1 MHMPID
7 YLQSPIREKAYSN
20 SSYAFFDADVS
31 NLFANITGIDFIEN
45 GNSAARESWQRRQL
59 TNLLR
64 HAHARSGFW
73 RKRLPTRFIGHEA
86 FKFVPALARFELA
99 SQVQTEGSLVQP
111 GPAGW
116 VQINRTTGST
126 GQPLEIYTSAESAFY
141 NNIRS
146 LAQYFFNNLT
156 LNENRVQ
163 IKPARQAAKLL
174 KSEQSTRR
182 SEHWAGPL
190 SKVYLNGSN
199 KEITYANDTDALIR
213 ELRKDN
219 IGYLVSP
226 SRYVEMLFDD
236 GGEDLIKSLGI
247 KRWLH
252 VSDYRNPEIV
262 KALERLGIPCFS
274 NYSSDEVG
282 PIAFECQHHPNV
294 YHVAHT
300 NVIVEEDESLQ
311 VDFNGVK
318 LSRLLITHLH
328 SYASP
333 IIRYDIGDFGSLTD
347 GCACGHSGPTIRN
360 IYGRGKHFLRHPN
373 GTVVPFYLSTRALL
387 EVSNFK
393 ECRIR
398 QTEINT
404 IVVELGGRE
413 ELNERE
419 SDKIKDLVFSI
430 TDRVFKIEIKTTMKI
445 DWSDSPKRL
454 FFSSLVV

>member
-1 MHMPID
+1 MAID
-7 YLQSPIREKAYSN
+7 YLQSPIKEKAYSDN
-20 SSYAFFDADVS
+20 SYAFFDADVS
-31 NLFANITGIDFIEN
+31 SIFANIIGIDFIEN
-45 GNSAARESWQRRQL
+45 GNSAARESWQKRQL

-64 HAHARSGFW
+64 HAHARSSFW
-73 RKRLPTRFIGHEA
+73 RKRLPTRFISHEA
-86 FKFVPALARFELA
+86 FKFLPALARFELA

-146 LAQYFFNNLT
+146 LAQYFFNNLR
-156 LNENRVQ
+156 LDENRVQ

-182 SEHWAGPL
+182 SEYWAGPL

-199 KEITYANDTDALIR
+199 KEVIYVNDNDALIR
-213 ELRKDN
+213 ELKKDN

-226 SRYVEMLFDD
+226 SRYVEMLFDY
-236 GGEDLIKSLGI
+236 GGEDLIKNLGI
-247 KRWLH
+247 KLWLH
-252 VSDYRNPEIV
+252 VSDYRSPEIV
-262 KALERLGIPCFS
+262 EALKRLGVPCFS

-282 PIAFECQHHPNV
+282 PIAFECQHYPNV

-300 NVIVEEDESLQ
+300 NVIVEEDKSLQ
-311 VDFNGVK
+311 VDFEDVK
-318 LSRLLITHLH
+318 LNRLLITHLH

-333 IIRYDIGDFGSLTD
+333 IIRYDIGDFGSLTN
-347 GCACGHSGPTIRN
+347 GCPCGHNGPTLRN

-373 GTVVPFYLSTRALL
+373 GTIVPFYLSTRALR
-387 EVSNFK
+387 EVSNFQ

-398 QTEINT
+398 QTEIDT
-404 IVVELGGRE
+404 IVVELGGRD
-413 ELNERE
+413 ELDERE
-419 SDKIKDLVFSI
+419 KDKIKNLINSV
-430 TDRVFKIEIKTTMKI
+430 TDHAFKIEIKTAVKI

-454 FFSSLVV
+454 FFSSLVM